1 MPHIFD
7 FDKKQHFFKIFV
19 KFNFVKRI
27 LLVILFL
34 SPAFLWSQLSV
45 STVFNQ
51 FKNCESGDC
60 DLRLIKSV
68 DSEIRKNKEKKFEW
82 LAWEVGILDSIGSDA
97 RDSILQLIPLKQAPN
112 LKYGSSVYLALGK
125 QKADSSQFNDAI
137 VLFYKGLKLSQK
149 NRFPFTE
156 AVIQR
161 QIALSYLKLDEY
173 KKAES
178 HLLSSLKIAKELND
192 PLLQA
197 NAFIS
202 LGNAV
207 KEQKRYPEAIS
218 YYNKSLNI
226 AKDLNNKRLIAG
238 NYNNMGNV
246 MRRTKKYNKALNYFF
261 KALEMNKA
269 SNNKEWI
276 SFNYNNIG
284 QTYEDLSNY
293 PEAIT
298 YFKKSCELKQEIGDS
313 LNLISSYLGLA
324 GAYAKNGSY
333 KDAFEFMEKHN
344 SLKDTMNLHEQVR
357 VLEELET
364 KYETEKKEAQIK
376 NLQIQGELQKER
388 EQRLND
394 QAEKN
399 RNYVILAIIL
409 VLFLSGG
416 LIILIRSNK
425 QKQHSN
431 QLLNS
436 KNSEIE
442 QSHFALSEA
451 MGKLQVK
458 NKEVLDSINY
468 ANYIQQA
475 SLPNL
480 NQLKN
485 PYVDIELFFSPKD
498 IVSGDFYFLFP
509 RKDALIFGIGDCTG
523 HGVPGAMVSL
533 IGMNGLEKVTK
544 ENTGMDAALMV
555 EDVNQFLLKS
565 LHRGSSTINDGMDL
579 SFCIF
584 EPHTKTLHFTGA
596 NHNALIIR
604 KKSANEQRE
613 FPIKYENDTTEI
625 GVINGTRRPVGRS
638 FVNIP
643 FENKQFSCISGDRIV
658 LFSDGYSDQIGGE
671 IQKKMKRANM
681 MNLLLA
687 SSVET
692 VSNQINY
699 MRDAFHRWK
708 MDIEQVDDVC
718 VMIIEVK

>member
-1 MPHIFD
+1 M
-7 FDKKQHFFKIFV
+7 KY
-19 KFNFVKRI
+19 
-27 LLVILFL
+27 
-34 SPAFLWSQLSV
+34 
-45 STVFNQ
+45 
-51 FKNCESGDC
+51 
-60 DLRLIKSV
+60 V
-68 DSEIRKNKEKKFEW
+68 DSEIRKNKEQKFEW
-82 LAWEVGILDSIGSDA
+82 LAWEVGVLDSIGSDN
-97 RDSILQLIPLKQAPN
+97 RDSILALIPIKFIPDLKFGA
-112 LKYGSSVYLALGK
+112 SVYLALGK

-137 VLFYKGLKLSQK
+137 VLFYKGLKLAQK
-149 NRFPFTE
+149 NAFPYAE
-156 AVIQR
+156 ASIQR

-178 HLLSSLKIAKELND
+178 HLLSSLKIGKELDD

-207 KEQKRYPEAIS
+207 KEQKRYAEAIR
-218 YYNKSLNI
+218 YYNQSLNI
-226 AKDLNNKRLIAG
+226 AKQLKNKRLIAG
-238 NYNNMGNV
+238 NYNNLGNV
-246 MRRTKKYNKALNYFF
+246 MRRTKKYNEALNYFF

-269 SNNKEWI
+269 SNNQEWI

-284 QTYEDLSNY
+284 QTYQDLSNY

-313 LNLISSYLGLA
+313 LNLISSYLGLS
-324 GAYAKNGSY
+324 GAYAKNNSY
-333 KDAFEFMEKHN
+333 KAAYEFLEKHN
-344 SLKDTMNLHEQVR
+344 SLKDTMNLQEQAR
-357 VLEELET
+357 ALEELET

-388 EQRLND
+388 EQRLNE

-399 RNYVILAIIL
+399 RNYVLLAVGL
-409 VLFLSGG
+409 VLFLCGG
-416 LIILIRSNK
+416 LLILIRSNR
-425 QKQHSN
+425 QKQLSN
-431 QLLNS
+431 TLLNS
-436 KNSEIE
+436 KNAEIAK
-442 QSHFALSEA
+442 SHFALSEA
-451 MGKLQVK
+451 MDELQVK

-480 NQLKN
+480 KQLKS
-485 PYVDIELFFSPKD
+485 PHLDLELFFAPKD

-509 RKDALIFGIGDCTG
+509 RKDAIIFGIGDCTG

-544 ENTGMDAALMV
+544 ENTHLDTDSMV

-584 EPHTKTLHFTGA
+584 EPQTKTLYFTGA

-604 KKSANEQRE
+604 AKSNNDRLD
-613 FPIKYENDTTEI
+613 FPVKYENESTQM

-638 FVNIP
+638 FVNVP
-643 FENKQFSCISGDRIV
+643 FENNQFSCLSGDRIV
-658 LFSDGYSDQIGGE
+658 LFSDGYADQIGGE
-671 IQKKMKRANM
+671 INKKMKRTNM
-681 MNLLLA
+681 MNLLLV
-687 SSVET
+687 SSAET
-692 VSNQINY
+692 VEDQINY
-699 MRDAFHRWK
+699 MRDAFYKWK
-708 MDIEQVDDVC
+708 KNTEQVDDVC
-718 VMIIEVK
+718 VMIVEIK

>member
-1 MPHIFD
+1 M
-7 FDKKQHFFKIFV
+7 KY
-19 KFNFVKRI
+19 
-27 LLVILFL
+27 
-34 SPAFLWSQLSV
+34 
-45 STVFNQ
+45 
-51 FKNCESGDC
+51 
-60 DLRLIKSV
+60 V
-68 DSEIRKNKEKKFEW
+68 DSEIRKNKEQKFEW
-82 LAWEVGILDSIGSDA
+82 LAWEVGVLDSIGSDN
-97 RDSILQLIPLKQAPN
+97 RDSILALIPIKFIPDLKFGA
-112 LKYGSSVYLALGK
+112 SVYLALGK

-137 VLFYKGLKLSQK
+137 VLFYKGLKLAQK
-149 NRFPFTE
+149 NAFPYAE
-156 AVIQR
+156 ASIQR

-178 HLLSSLKIAKELND
+178 HLLSSLKIGKELDD

-207 KEQKRYPEAIS
+207 KEQKRYAEAIR
-218 YYNKSLNI
+218 YYNQSLNI
-226 AKDLNNKRLIAG
+226 AKQLKNKRLIAG
-238 NYNNMGNV
+238 NYNNLGNV
-246 MRRTKKYNKALNYFF
+246 MRRTKKYNEALNYFF

-269 SNNKEWI
+269 SNNQEWI

-284 QTYEDLSNY
+284 QTYQDLSNY

-313 LNLISSYLGLA
+313 LNLISSYLGLS
-324 GAYAKNGSY
+324 GAYAKNNSY
-333 KDAFEFMEKHN
+333 KAAYEFLEKHN
-344 SLKDTMNLHEQVR
+344 SLKDTMNLQEQAR
-357 VLEELET
+357 ALEELET

-388 EQRLND
+388 EQRLNE

-399 RNYVILAIIL
+399 RNYVLLAVGL
-409 VLFLSGG
+409 VLFLCGG
-416 LIILIRSNK
+416 LLILIRSNR
-425 QKQHSN
+425 QKQLSN
-431 QLLNS
+431 TLLNS
-436 KNSEIE
+436 KNAEIAK
-442 QSHFALSEA
+442 SHFALSEA
-451 MGKLQVK
+451 MDELQVK

-480 NQLKN
+480 KQLKS
-485 PYVDIELFFSPKD
+485 PHLDLELFFAPKD

-509 RKDALIFGIGDCTG
+509 RKDAIIFGIGDCTG

-544 ENTGMDAALMV
+544 ENTHLDTASMV

-584 EPHTKTLHFTGA
+584 EPQTKTLYFTGA

-604 KKSANEQRE
+604 AKSNNDRLD
-613 FPIKYENDTTEI
+613 FPVKYENESTQM

-638 FVNIP
+638 FVNVP
-643 FENKQFSCISGDRIV
+643 FENNQFSCLSGDRIV
-658 LFSDGYSDQIGGE
+658 LFSDGYADQIGGE
-671 IQKKMKRANM
+671 INKKMKRTNM
-681 MNLLLA
+681 MNLLLV
-687 SSVET
+687 SSAET
-692 VSNQINY
+692 VEDQINY
-699 MRDAFHRWK
+699 MRDAFYKWK
-708 MDIEQVDDVC
+708 KNTEQVDDVC
-718 VMIIEVK
+718 VMIVEIK

>member
-1 MPHIFD
+1 M
-7 FDKKQHFFKIFV
+7 
-19 KFNFVKRI
+19 
-27 LLVILFL
+27 
-34 SPAFLWSQLSV
+34 SPLFLWSQLSV
-45 STVFNQ
+45 SPTLNKLKKCKSDNCDSVFVKVVDHEIKKDKKNQ
-51 FKNCESGDC
+51 
-60 DLRLIKSV
+60 
-68 DSEIRKNKEKKFEW
+68 FEW
-82 LAWEVGILDSIGSDA
+82 LAWEIGILDSIGSDK
-97 RDSILQLIPLKQAPN
+97 RDSMLQFIPHKLVPD
-112 LKYGSSVYLALGK
+112 LKYGSSVYLVLGK
-125 QKADSSQFNDAI
+125 QKADSSQFNEAI

-149 NRFPFTE
+149 NKLQFTE
-156 AVIQR
+156 ATIQR

-178 HLLSSLKIAKELND
+178 HLLGSLKIARELED

-197 NAFIS
+197 NAYIS

-207 KEQKRYPEAIS
+207 KEQKRYPEAIR
-218 YYNKSLNI
+218 YYNKSL
-226 AKDLNNKRLIAG
+226 ALARELKNKRLIAG
-238 NYNNMGNV
+238 NYNNLGNV
-246 MRRTKKYNKALNYFF
+246 MRRTKKYNDALNYFF

-269 SNNKEWI
+269 SNNQEWI

-293 PEAIT
+293 SEAIT
-298 YFKKSCELKQEIGDS
+298 YFQKSCELKQEIGDS

-333 KDAFEFMEKHN
+333 KDAFKFMEKYN
-344 SLKDTMNLHEQVR
+344 SLKDTMNLHEQVK

-376 NLQIQGELQKER
+376 NFQIQGELQRER
-388 EQRLND
+388 EQRLGE

-399 RNYVILAIIL
+399 RNYVILAFVL
-409 VLFLSGG
+409 LLFLSGG
-416 LIILIRSNK
+416 LLILIRSNRLK
-425 QKQHSN
+425 QLSN
-431 QLLNS
+431 RLLNS
-436 KNSEIE
+436 KNSEIAE
-442 QSHFALSEA
+442 SHLALSEA
-451 MGKLQVK
+451 MDELQVK

-480 NQLKN
+480 KQWKN
-485 PYVDIELFFSPKD
+485 PTLDIDLFFLPKD

-509 RKDALIFGIGDCTG
+509 KKEALIFGIGDCTG

-544 ENTGMDAALMV
+544 ENTGLNTANMV
-555 EDVNQFLLKS
+555 EEVNEFLLKS

-584 EPHTKTLHFTGA
+584 EPDSKTLHFTGA

-604 KKSANEQRE
+604 SKSLNNQTE
-613 FPIKYENDTTEI
+613 FPTRYENETTQI

-638 FVNIP
+638 LVNLP
-643 FENKQFSCISGDRIV
+643 FENNQFKCISGDRIV

-671 IQKKMKRANM
+671 VRKKMKRANM

-687 SSVET
+687 SSTET
-692 VSNQINY
+692 INDQINF
-699 MRDAFHRWK
+699 MRDAFQKWK
-708 MDIEQVDDVC
+708 MNAEQIDDVC
-718 VMIIEVK
+718 VMIVEIK

>member
-1 MPHIFD
+1 M
-7 FDKKQHFFKIFV
+7 K
-19 KFNFVKRI
+19 NI

-34 SPAFLWSQLSV
+34 SPLFLWSQLSTA
-45 STVFNQ
+45 SAFGK
-51 FKNCESGDC
+51 FKNCKSDNC
-60 DLRLIKSV
+60 DLMLV
-68 DSEIRKNKEKKFEW
+68 ENVNSEIRKDKEKKFEW
-82 LAWEVGILDSIGSDA
+82 LAWEVGVLDSIGSDK
-97 RDSILQLIPLKQAPN
+97 RDSILALIPPKLVAS
-112 LKYGSSVYLALGK
+112 LRYGSSVYLALGK

-137 VLFYKGLKLSQK
+137 VLFYKGLKQSQK
-149 NRFPFTE
+149 NGFSFTE
-156 AVIQR
+156 ATIQR

-178 HLLSSLKIAKELND
+178 HLLSSLKIAKELKD

-207 KEQKRYPEAIS
+207 KEQKRYPEAIR
-218 YYNKSLNI
+218 YYNKSLSI
-226 AKDLNNKRLIAG
+226 AKQLKNKRLIAG
-238 NYNNMGNV
+238 NYNNLGNV
-246 MRRTKKYNKALNYFF
+246 MRRTKKYNEALNYFF

-269 SNNKEWI
+269 SNNQEWI

-284 QTYEDLSNY
+284 QTYQDLTNY

-333 KDAFEFMEKHN
+333 KDAFKFMEKHN
-344 SLKDTMNLHEQVR
+344 SLKDTMNLHEQAR
-357 VLEELET
+357 ALEELET

-376 NLQIQGELQKER
+376 NLQIKGELQKER
-388 EQRLND
+388 EQRLNE

-409 VLFLSGG
+409 LLFLSGG
-416 LIILIRSNK
+416 LLILIRSNR
-425 QKQHSN
+425 QKQLSN
-431 QLLNS
+431 KLLNS
-436 KNSEIE
+436 KNSEIAK
-442 QSHFALSEA
+442 SHFALSEA
-451 MGKLQVK
+451 MDELQIK

-480 NQLKN
+480 KQLKS
-485 PYVDIELFFSPKD
+485 PHLDIELFFAPKD

-544 ENTGMDAALMV
+544 ENTGMDTASMV
-555 EDVNQFLLKS
+555 EEVNQFLLKS

-584 EPHTKTLHFTGA
+584 EPLTKTLHFTGA

-604 KKSANEQRE
+604 AKSINNQEE
-613 FPIKYENDTTEI
+613 FQSKYENESTQI

-638 FVNIP
+638 FVNVP
-643 FENKQFSCISGDRIV
+643 FENNQFKCISGDRIV

-671 IQKKMKRANM
+671 IRKKMKRANM
-681 MNLLLA
+681 MNLLLT
-687 SSVET
+687 SSAET
-692 VSNQINY
+692 VENQINY
-699 MRDAFHRWK
+699 MRDAFHKWK
-708 MDIEQVDDVC
+708 MHTEQVDDVC
-718 VMIIEVK
+718 VMIVEIK

>member
-1 MPHIFD
+1 M
-7 FDKKQHFFKIFV
+7 K
-19 KFNFVKRI
+19 NI

-34 SPAFLWSQLSV
+34 SPLFLWSQFSIS
-45 STVFNQ
+45 STFNQ
-51 FKNCESGDC
+51 FKNCESDDC
-60 DLRLIKSV
+60 DLVLLKTV
-68 DSEIRKNKEKKFEW
+68 DSRIRNDKGNKFEW
-82 LAWEVGILDSIGSDA
+82 LAWEVGILDSIGSDK
-97 RDSILQLIPLKQAPN
+97 RDSIIALIPLKSLPN
-112 LKYGSSVYLALGK
+112 LKYGSSIYLALGK

-149 NRFPFTE
+149 NALPFTE
-156 AVIQR
+156 ASIQR

-178 HLLSSLKIAKELND
+178 HLLSSLKIAKKLED

-207 KEQKRYPEAIS
+207 KEQKRYPEAIR
-218 YYNKSLNI
+218 YYNKSLTI
-226 AKDLNNKRLIAG
+226 AKQLKNKRLIAG
-238 NYNNMGNV
+238 NYNNLGNV
-246 MRRTKKYNKALNYFF
+246 MRRTKKYNEALNYFF

-269 SNNKEWI
+269 SDNKEWI

-293 PEAIT
+293 SQAIT

-333 KDAFEFMEKHN
+333 KDAFAFMEKHN

-357 VLEELET
+357 ELEELET

-376 NLQIQGELQKER
+376 NLQIQGELQNER

-399 RNYVILAIIL
+399 RNYVILAVIL

-416 LIILIRSNK
+416 LLILIRSNR
-425 QKQHSN
+425 QKQLSN
-431 QLLNS
+431 KLLNS
-436 KNSEIE
+436 KNSEIAK
-442 QSHFALSEA
+442 SHFALSEA
-451 MGKLQVK
+451 MDELQVK

-480 NQLKN
+480 KQLKN
-485 PYVDIELFFSPKD
+485 PHLDIELFFSPKD

-509 RKDALIFGIGDCTG
+509 RKNALIFGIGDCTG

-544 ENTGMDAALMV
+544 ENTGMNAASMV
-555 EDVNQFLLKS
+555 EEVNQFLLKS
-565 LHRGSSTINDGMDL
+565 LHRGSNTINDGMDL

-584 EPHTKTLHFTGA
+584 EPETKTLHFTGA

-604 KKSANEQRE
+604 SKLAKNQGE
-613 FPIKYENDTTEI
+613 FSTKYENESTQI
-625 GVINGTRRPVGRS
+625 GVISGTRRPVGRS
-638 FVNIP
+638 FVNVP
-643 FENKQFSCISGDRIV
+643 FENNQFHCITGDRIV

-671 IQKKMKRANM
+671 IRKKMKRANM
-681 MNLLLA
+681 MNLLLV
-687 SSVET
+687 SSTET
-692 VSNQINY
+692 IENQVNY
-699 MRDAFHRWK
+699 MRDAFQKWK
-708 MDIEQVDDVC
+708 MDAEQVDDVC
-718 VMIIEVK
+718 VMIVEIK

>member
-1 MPHIFD
+1 ML
-7 FDKKQHFFKIFV
+7 V
-19 KFNFVKRI
+19 K
-27 LLVILFL
+27 
-34 SPAFLWSQLSV
+34 
-45 STVFNQ
+45 T
-51 FKNCESGDC
+51 
-60 DLRLIKSV
+60 V
-68 DSEIRKNKEKKFEW
+68 DSEIRKDKEKKFEW
-82 LAWEVGILDSIGSDA
+82 LAWEVGVLDSIGSEQ
-97 RDSILQLIPLKQAPN
+97 RDSILQLIPLKLLPD
-112 LKYGSSVYLALGK
+112 LKYGASAYLALGK

-137 VLFYKGLKLSQK
+137 VLFYKGLKMSQK
-149 NRFPFTE
+149 NSFPFTE
-156 AVIQR
+156 ATIQR

-178 HLLSSLKIAKELND
+178 HLLSSLKIAKELDD

-207 KEQKRYPEAIS
+207 KEQKRYPEAVR
-218 YYNKSLNI
+218 YYNKSLTI
-226 AKDLNNKRLIAG
+226 AKQLKNKRLIAG
-238 NYNNMGNV
+238 NYNNLGNV
-246 MRRTKKYNKALNYFF
+246 MRRTKKYNEALNYFF

-269 SNNKEWI
+269 SNNQEWI

-293 PEAIT
+293 SEAIT
-298 YFKKSCELKQEIGDS
+298 YFKKSCDLKQEIGDS

-333 KDAFEFMEKHN
+333 KEAFEFMEKHN
-344 SLKDTMNLHEQVR
+344 SLKDTMNLHEQAR
-357 VLEELET
+357 TLGELET

-399 RNYVILAIIL
+399 RNYVILAIVL
-409 VLFLSGG
+409 LLFLSGG
-416 LIILIRSNK
+416 LIILIRSNR
-425 QKQHSN
+425 QKQLSN
-431 QLLNS
+431 KLLNS
-436 KNSEIE
+436 KNSEIA
-442 QSHFALSEA
+442 QSHAALSEA
-451 MGKLQVK
+451 MDELQIK

-480 NQLKN
+480 KQLKDSHL
-485 PYVDIELFFSPKD
+485 DIELFFSPKD

-509 RKDALIFGIGDCTG
+509 RKDAIIFGIGDCTG

-544 ENTGMDAALMV
+544 ENTGMNTASMV

-584 EPHTKTLHFTGA
+584 EPATKTLHFTGA

-604 KKSANEQRE
+604 AKSSNEQEE
-613 FPIKYENDTTEI
+613 FPVKYENESTQI
-625 GVINGTRRPVGRS
+625 GVISGTRRPVGRS
-638 FVNIP
+638 FVNVP
-643 FENKQFSCISGDRIV
+643 FENNSFNCISGDRIV

-671 IQKKMKRANM
+671 IGKKMKRANM
-681 MNLLLA
+681 MNLLLV
-687 SSVET
+687 SSAEAIE
-692 VSNQINY
+692 NQINY
-699 MRDAFHRWK
+699 MRDAFHKWK
-708 MDIEQVDDVC
+708 MNTEQVDDVC
-718 VMIIEVK
+718 VMIVEIK